1 MKTETLVWIGI
12 SLIILFLVWRTVEP
26 LISPIIFSL
35 AMAYIFH
42 PFHMRLSQKFGN
54 KKSAVML
61 TAMMAL
67 FTGVLLIGA
76 ALWLR
81 DVLNYLYIYIGD
93 FFTWL
98 LGVNIPFGIGESI
111 QVLSKTIPEKL
122 GDILLGYTFSLPKFT
137 LQAIVFLALF
147 YAILTN
153 SEFLAMEVYRLLPKE
168 NRDLGIRLVE
178 RAKITLNAIL
188 RTWLMLSVLTG
199 IFLTVGFVL
208 FDITPVSG
216 AIAAGIL
223 CIVLELLPV
232 IGGWILW
239 VIGALYL
246 IKTGNITSGILFA
259 IYGAIFISPIPDITI
274 RPKLVAEGAKVSSVV
289 ALIGIFGGIMSFGIK
304 GVIIGPVALGL
315 LVTLLEEWKEQEK
328 GTLGQEST
336 QPSKARHSKAA

>member
-1 MKTETLVWIGI
+1 MKTESLVWLGI

-35 AMAYIFH
+35 AIAYIFH
-42 PFHMRLSQKFGN
+42 PFHMRLSHRFGN

-67 FTGVLLIGA
+67 LAGVLLIGA

-81 DVLNYLYIYIGD
+81 DVLNYLYVYIGD
-93 FFTWL
+93 FFNWL
-98 LGVNIPFGIGESI
+98 LGVNLPFGIGESLHA
-111 QVLSKTIPEKL
+111 LSKTIPEKL
-122 GDILLGYTFSLPKFT
+122 GDILLGYTFSLPKFM

-153 SEFLAMEVYRLLPKE
+153 SEFLAMEVYRLLPRE
-168 NRDLGIRLVE
+168 NRDLGIHLVE

-188 RTWLMLSVLTG
+188 RTWLMLSVLKG

-208 FDITPVSG
+208 FEITTVSG

-239 VIGALYL
+239 AIGAAYL
-246 IKTGNITSGILFA
+246 IKTGSVTLGVLFA
-259 IYGAIFISPIPDITI
+259 VYGAVFISPLPDITI

-289 ALIGIFGGIMSFGIK
+289 ALVGIFGGIMSFGIK
-304 GVIIGPVALGL
+304 GIIIGPVALGL

-328 GTLGQEST
+328 ESLGETLK

>member
-1 MKTETLVWIGI
+1 MKTESLVWIGV
-12 SLIILFLVWRTVEP
+12 SLIILFLVWLTVKP
-26 LISPIIFSL
+26 LISPIIFGL

-42 PFHMRLSQKFGN
+42 PFHMKLSENFGN
-54 KKSAVML
+54 KKSAILL

-67 FTGVLLIGA
+67 LAGILLIGA

-81 DVLNYLYIYIGD
+81 DVLTYLYIYIGD
-93 FFTWL
+93 VFNWL
-98 LGVNIPFGIGESI
+98 LGVNLPFGIGESI
-111 QVLSKTIPEKL
+111 QTISKTIPEKL
-122 GDILLGYTFSLPKFT
+122 GSILLGYTFSLPKFM

-153 SEFLAMEVYRLLPKE
+153 SDFLSMEIYRLLPKE
-168 NRDLGIRLVE
+168 KRELGIHLVE
-178 RAKITLNAIL
+178 RAKMTLNAIL
-188 RTWLMLSVLTG
+188 RTWLMLSVLKG
-199 IFLTVGFVL
+199 VFLTVGFVL
-208 FDITPVSG
+208 FDITTVSG

-239 VIGALYL
+239 VIGAAYL
-246 IKTGNITSGILFA
+246 IKTGNVTLGVLFA
-259 IYGAIFISPIPDITI
+259 VYGAVFISPIPDITI